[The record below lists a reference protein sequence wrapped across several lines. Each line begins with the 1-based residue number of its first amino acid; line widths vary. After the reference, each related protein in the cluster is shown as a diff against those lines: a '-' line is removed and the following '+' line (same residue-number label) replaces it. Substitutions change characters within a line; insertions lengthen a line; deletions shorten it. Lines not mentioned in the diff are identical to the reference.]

1 MRSLRLIRLQKA
13 YRHSSRGNPIR
24 DRRSG
29 YHWSRSNWKREDG
42 GVQFAYLAE
51 FMGEAT
57 AVLRTCS
64 SSDAVRRP
72 HSRLDQML
80 TVRSELAYQISQQVT
95 SLGSPLG
102 VRTAVLVGGLD
113 MMSQSIALSKRPHVL
128 VATPGRL
135 MDHLENTKGFSLKGL
150 KYLVS
155 LPVGCGDTMLI

>member
-1 MRSLRLIRLQKA
+1 
-13 YRHSSRGNPIR
+13 
-24 DRRSG
+24 
-29 YHWSRSNWKREDG
+29 
-42 GVQFAYLAE
+42 
-51 FMGEAT
+51 
-57 AVLRTCS
+57 
-64 SSDAVRRP
+64 
-72 HSRLDQML
+72 ML